1 MRIEAKQRL
10 TARYRG
16 ESGTYISV
24 APDSASADYISQ
36 FLQGDIDGR
45 YAQPAELHATVVYSK
60 VGLTREQQL
69 AIAKLVGPETK
80 FEATVSHLT
89 AWKGHDGG
97 VYLVMKFDCPALVE
111 LNRTLV
117 TTFGLVGNFDEYRPH
132 ITLVSNIQGVEPL
145 FTDVALRPRLITFTG
160 LRIEDAK

>member
-1 MRIEAKQRL
+1 MLQAKHRL
-10 TARYRG
+10 TARYHG

-24 APDSASADYISQ
+24 APDSASAKYISQ
-36 FLQGDIDGR
+36 FLQGDINGR
-45 YAQPAELHATVVYSK
+45 YTQPAELHATVVYSK

-69 AIAKLVGPETK
+69 AISKLVGPETR
-80 FEATVSHLT
+80 FDATASHLT
-89 AWKGHDGG
+89 AWKGHDND

-117 TTFGLVGNFDEYRPH
+117 TEFGLVGNFDEYRPH
-132 ITLVSNIQGVEPL
+132 ITLVSNIQGVEPP
-145 FTDVALRPRLITFTG
+145 FTDVPLRPHPITFTG